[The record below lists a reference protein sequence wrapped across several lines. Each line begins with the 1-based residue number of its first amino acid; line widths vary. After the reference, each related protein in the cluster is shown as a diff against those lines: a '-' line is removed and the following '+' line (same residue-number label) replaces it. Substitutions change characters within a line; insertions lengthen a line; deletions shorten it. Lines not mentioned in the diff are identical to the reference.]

1 MSASSSH
8 NAAGTI
14 PRVTTAD
21 PESRAATKKTVSDPS
36 HLLPEHASEPGG
48 RRPGRF
54 RLVIVVL
61 VILAV
66 AAFIIWR
73 IHANNQA
80 AAQLAAKQAAAA
92 NRPTPV
98 QVTPVQQKTVP
109 VFLTALGTVTAYNT
123 VTLHTRV
130 DGQLLQVNFQEG
142 QPVRKGQ
149 LLLQIDPRPYQAALD
164 QAIGTLTKDE
174 ANLKN
179 TQAEAER
186 YTALYE
192 AGVVS
197 KEQQQLQVS
206 NQGQA
211 AGSIKAD
218 QAAIEA
224 ARVNLGYTNIYS
236 PIDGVVGLRLVDPG
250 NIVHASDST
259 GLVVITQIHPI
270 AIIFTLP
277 EDQLPQV
284 QTAMKGGRKL
294 VVEAYDRT
302 DAHKIASGT
311 LLTIDNQIDTTTG
324 TAKLKAVFDNSD
336 DSLFAN
342 QFVNVR
348 LILSQ
353 RQNAIVVP
361 TAAIENGNQG
371 DYVFVVNPG
380 PTPPDKLKNLPGG
393 TQTNTTTG
401 GGKPAARHVRPRATS
416 RAMKK
421 RRRQRR
427 KQVRRAS
434 PSTPTLVPVHVD
446 FTIGTSSV
454 LSTSTNLKP
463 GQQVVVDGQEKL
475 VDGAPV
481 TPRRRTPSQ
490 PSITEAPSAPPTPRR
505 RQHHLRPA
513 PAVSRQVRPCR
524 PTPRPPHPAADAPA
538 EATIRMADN
547 PRPLPEELTDESL
560 PAIYPP
566 AGGYLAPD
574 GGHFACGLCRLP
586 AASGLRTA

>member
-8 NAAGTI
+8 NAVGAM
-14 PRVTTAD
+14 PRVTTVE
-21 PESRAATKKTVSDPS
+21 PEPPVVSDPA

-48 RRPGRF
+48 RRPGSRR
-54 RLVIVVL
+54 RLVIVAIVVL
-61 VILAV
+61 LIIG
-66 AAFIIWR
+66 FIVWR
-73 IHANNQA
+73 IHANNVA
-80 AAQLAAKQAAAA
+80 AEQLAAKQAAAA

-98 QVTPVQQKTVP
+98 QVTAVQQKTVP

-130 DGQLLQVNFQEG
+130 DGQLLQVNFREG
-142 QPVRKGQ
+142 QAVRKGQ

-179 TQAEAER
+179 MQAQAER
-186 YTALYE
+186 YTALYQ

-197 KEQQQLQVS
+197 KEQQQLQVA

-224 ARVNLGYTNIYS
+224 ARVNLGYTRIYS
-236 PIDGVVGLRLVDPG
+236 PIDGVVGLRLIDPG

-259 GLVVITQIHPI
+259 GLVVITQVHPI

-277 EDQLPQV
+277 EDQIPQV
-284 QTAMKGGRKL
+284 RQAMKGGKPL

-302 DAHKIASGT
+302 DAHKIASGS

-336 DSLFAN
+336 GSLFAN

-348 LILSQ
+348 LILAQ
-353 RQNAIVVP
+353 RANSLVVP

-380 PTPPDKLKNLPGG
+380 PTPPEKRQNLPGAMSADTANG
-393 TQTNTTTG
+393 RASSSGRRSGGAAARSGGGSASAPAGDESGTG
-401 GGKPAARHVRPRATS
+401 GGRNGQPREQFHAD
-416 RAMKK
+416 M
-421 RRRQRR
+421 
-427 KQVRRAS
+427 
-434 PSTPTLVPVHVD
+434 VPVHVD
-446 FTIGTSSV
+446 FTIGTNSV
-454 LSTSTNLKP
+454 LSDTAVKP
-463 GQQVVVDGQEKL
+463 GDQVVVDGQEKL

-481 TPRRRTPSQ
+481 TPSQARTIPVVNNGGTVGANN
-490 PSITEAPSAPPTPRR
+490 PNAASAPPAAGSGGLPTASPVPPNQLGHHNAPQRNNGGQSTP
-505 RQHHLRPA
+505 
-513 PAVSRQVRPCR
+513 S
-524 PTPRPPHPAADAPA
+524 
-538 EATIRMADN
+538 
-547 PRPLPEELTDESL
+547 S
-560 PAIYPP
+560 
-566 AGGYLAPD
+566 GGPQ
-574 GGHFACGLCRLP
+574 
-586 AASGLRTA
+586 

>member
-1 MSASSSH
+1 M
-8 NAAGTI
+8 
-14 PRVTTAD
+14 PRVTTA
-21 PESRAATKKTVSDPS
+21 ERQIRSSTVDDPS

-48 RRPGRF
+48 RRPGSRR
-54 RLVIVVL
+54 RLIIVLLIVL
-61 VILAV
+61 AIIG
-66 AAFIIWR
+66 FIVWR
-73 IHANNQA
+73 IHSNNVAAEQQA
-80 AAQLAAKQAAAA
+80 ARQAAAA

-98 QVTPVQQKTVP
+98 QITAVQQKTVP

-123 VTLHTRV
+123 ITLHTRV
-130 DGQLLQVNFQEG
+130 DGQLLQVNFREG
-142 QPVRKGQ
+142 QSVRKGQ
-149 LLLQIDPRPYQAALD
+149 LLLQIDPRPYQATLD

-179 TQAEAER
+179 MQAEAER

-197 KEQQQLQVS
+197 KEQQQAQVS

-224 ARVNLGYTNIYS
+224 ARVNLGYTKIYS

-270 AIIFTLP
+270 AVIFTLP

-284 QTAMKGGRKL
+284 QQAMRGGKKL

-336 DSLFAN
+336 NSLFAN

-353 RQNAIVVP
+353 RPNAIVVP

-380 PTPPDKLKNLPGG
+380 PTPPDKIKNLPGE
-393 TQTNTTTG
+393 TATTTSSSNSKAAAPASSGNGQGAGEG
-401 GGKPAARHVRPRATS
+401 GGTGRNGKT
-416 RAMKK
+416 
-421 RRRQRR
+421 RQ
-427 KQVRRAS
+427 QFHAD
-434 PSTPTLVPVHVD
+434 TVPIHVD
-446 FTIGTSSV
+446 FTIGTNSV
-454 LSTSTNLKP
+454 LSNSTDLKP

-475 VDGAPV
+475 VDGSPV
-481 TPRRRTPSQ
+481 TPSQ
-490 PSITEAPSAPPTPRR
+490 ARGVPATNSGGSVGAANPNAQSSAPAAGSGGLTGSSPVPPDSTEQAAQANGRGNAQSNGQSSGRGNGQNNGQHRGQNRNQNGGRSAPS
-505 RQHHLRPA
+505 
-513 PAVSRQVRPCR
+513 
-524 PTPRPPHPAADAPA
+524 
-538 EATIRMADN
+538 
-547 PRPLPEELTDESL
+547 
-560 PAIYPP
+560 
-566 AGGYLAPD
+566 GG
-574 GGHFACGLCRLP
+574 G
-586 AASGLRTA
+586 TQ

>member
-1 MSASSSH
+1 M
-8 NAAGTI
+8 
-14 PRVTTAD
+14 PRVSTAE
-21 PESRAATKKTVSDPS
+21 PESRTATKKTVSDPS

-48 RRPGRF
+48 RGPGSKL

-61 VILAV
+61 VVLAITGLIV
-66 AAFIIWR
+66 WR
-73 IHANNQA
+73 IRANNHA
-80 AAQLAAKQAAAA
+80 ANQLAAKQAAAA

-123 VTLHTRV
+123 VTLHSRV
-130 DGQLLQVNFQEG
+130 DGQLLSVNFQEG
-142 QPVRKGQ
+142 QTVRKGQ

-164 QAIGTLTKDE
+164 QAIGTLAKDE

-179 TQAEAER
+179 MQAEAER

-224 ARVNLGYTNIYS
+224 ARVNLGYTKIYS

-259 GLVVITQIHPI
+259 GLVVITQVHPI

-284 QTAMKGGRKL
+284 QQAMKGGHKL

-324 TAKLKAVFDNSD
+324 TAKLKAVFDNQD
-336 DSLFAN
+336 GSLFAN

-348 LILSQ
+348 LILNQ
-353 RQNAIVVP
+353 RPNAIVVP
-361 TAAIENGNQG
+361 TAAIESGNQG

-380 PTPPDKLKNLPGG
+380 PTPSDKIRNLPG
-393 TQTNTTTG
+393 QTSSNATTS
-401 GGKPAARHVRPRATS
+401 GGKSMHSAQQSDDEEQEGGDNAPGGRNGQPRQPFHAD
-416 RAMKK
+416 
-421 RRRQRR
+421 
-427 KQVRRAS
+427 VI
-434 PSTPTLVPVHVD
+434 PVKVD
-446 FTIGTSSV
+446 FTIGTNSV
-454 LSTSTNLKP
+454 LSNTTNLKP

-481 TPRRRTPSQ
+481 TPSQ
-490 PSITEAPSAPPTPRR
+490 ARNIPATNNGTAVGASNPNAATA
-505 RQHHLRPA
+505 A
-513 PAVSRQVRPCR
+513 PAAGSGGLTNASPVPPDTLNYNGRGVQNQNNTNQNGGRQASS
-524 PTPRPPHPAADAPA
+524 T
-538 EATIRMADN
+538 
-547 PRPLPEELTDESL
+547 
-560 PAIYPP
+560 
-566 AGGYLAPD
+566 GGS
-574 GGHFACGLCRLP
+574 HR
-586 AASGLRTA
+586 

>member
-1 MSASSSH
+1 
-8 NAAGTI
+8 
-14 PRVTTAD
+14 
-21 PESRAATKKTVSDPS
+21 
-36 HLLPEHASEPGG
+36 LPEHASDPGG
-48 RRPGRF
+48 RRPGSRL
-54 RLVIVVL
+54 RLVIVTL
-61 VILAV
+61 VILAIIG
-66 AAFIIWR
+66 FIVWR

-80 AAQLAAKQAAAA
+80 AAQQAAKQAAAA

-98 QVTPVQQKTVP
+98 QVTAVQQKTVP

-142 QPVRKGQ
+142 QNVRKGQ

-164 QAIGTLTKDE
+164 QAIGTLAKDE
-174 ANLKN
+174 ANLQN
-179 TQAEAER
+179 MQAEAER
-186 YTALYE
+186 YTALYQ

-224 ARVNLGYTNIYS
+224 ARVNVGYTKIYS

-250 NIVHASDST
+250 NIVHASDTT
-259 GLVVITQIHPI
+259 GLVVITQVHPI

-277 EDQLPQV
+277 EDQIPQV
-284 QTAMKGGRKL
+284 QRAMKGGRKL

-324 TAKLKAVFDNSD
+324 TAKLKAVFDNQD
-336 DSLFAN
+336 GGLFAN

-353 RQNAIVVP
+353 RPNALVVP

-393 TQTNTTTG
+393 TPANVT
-401 GGKPAARHVRPRATS
+401 PAAAMSKRAAAPTAGNQQGDEEEEAGGNAKGRNGQPRQPFHAD
-416 RAMKK
+416 
-421 RRRQRR
+421 
-427 KQVRRAS
+427 V
-434 PSTPTLVPVHVD
+434 VPVHVD

-454 LSTSTNLKP
+454 LSNTSLKA

-481 TPRRRTPSQ
+481 TPAQARTISAINSGGAVGASNPSTSTAPPAAGSGGLTPGSPVPPDATSSPGSGRSGRNKNQ
-490 PSITEAPSAPPTPRR
+490 NNQNQNGGQSAPS
-505 RQHHLRPA
+505 
-513 PAVSRQVRPCR
+513 
-524 PTPRPPHPAADAPA
+524 
-538 EATIRMADN
+538 
-547 PRPLPEELTDESL
+547 
-560 PAIYPP
+560 
-566 AGGYLAPD
+566 GG
-574 GGHFACGLCRLP
+574 GTH
-586 AASGLRTA
+586 

>member
-1 MSASSSH
+1 M
-8 NAAGTI
+8 
-14 PRVTTAD
+14 PRVTTA
-21 PESRAATKKTVSDPS
+21 ERQIRSKTVDDPS

-48 RRPGRF
+48 RRPGSRR
-54 RLVIVVL
+54 RLIIVLLVVL
-61 VILAV
+61 AIIG
-66 AAFIIWR
+66 FIVWR
-73 IHANNQA
+73 IHSNNVAAEQQA
-80 AAQLAAKQAAAA
+80 ARQAAAA

-98 QVTPVQQKTVP
+98 QVTAVQQRTVP

-123 VTLHTRV
+123 VTLQARV
-130 DGQLLQVNFQEG
+130 SGQLLQVNFREG
-142 QPVRKGQ
+142 QSVRKGQ

-164 QAIGTLTKDE
+164 QAIGTLAKDE

-179 TQAEAER
+179 MQAEAER

-197 KEQQQLQVS
+197 REQQQAQVS

-224 ARVNLGYTNIYS
+224 ARVNLGYTKIYS
-236 PIDGVVGLRLVDPG
+236 PIDGVVGLRQVDPG
-250 NIVHASDST
+250 NIVNAGSTSST

-270 AIIFTLP
+270 AVIFTLP

-284 QTAMKGGRKL
+284 QQAMRGGRKL

-348 LILSQ
+348 LVLSQ
-353 RQNAIVVP
+353 RPNAIVVP

-380 PTPPDKLKNLPGG
+380 PTPPDKIKNLPGE
-393 TQTNTTTG
+393 TASTTSSSHSKATAPASSGHEQG
-401 GGKPAARHVRPRATS
+401 GGEGGTGRNGGPRQQFHADT
-416 RAMKK
+416 
-421 RRRQRR
+421 
-427 KQVRRAS
+427 
-434 PSTPTLVPVHVD
+434 VPIHVD
-446 FTIGTSSV
+446 FTIGINSV
-454 LSTSTNLKP
+454 LSNSTDLKP

-475 VDGAPV
+475 VDGSPV
-481 TPRRRTPSQ
+481 TPSQ
-490 PSITEAPSAPPTPRR
+490 AHRVPATNSGGSVSAANPNAQSSAPAAGSGGLTGSSPVPPDSTEQSAQANGRGNVQGNGQSSGR
-505 RQHHLRPA
+505 GNGQTNGQHRG
-513 PAVSRQVRPCR
+513 RNGNQ
-524 PTPRPPHPAADAPA
+524 
-538 EATIRMADN
+538 N
-547 PRPLPEELTDESL
+547 
-560 PAIYPP
+560 
-566 AGGYLAPD
+566 GGRSGNQN
-574 GGHFACGLCRLP
+574 GGP
-586 AASGLRTA
+586 SGGGTQ